1 MNVSW
6 GTATSLVDT
15 GQHQAH
21 VFLVI
26 SATLLITLLIE
37 PHPESLVSSLPMSW
51 GQYLCSPLKNH
62 NKWGNECV
70 MLWK

>member
-1 MNVSW
+1 VNVSL

-26 SATLLITLLIE
+26 SATLPITSLIE
-37 PHPESLVSSLPMSW
+37 PHLESLVSAVPMPW
-51 GQYLCSPLKNH
+51 GQYVCSPLKNY
-62 NKWGNECV
+62 NKWG
-70 MLWK
+70 